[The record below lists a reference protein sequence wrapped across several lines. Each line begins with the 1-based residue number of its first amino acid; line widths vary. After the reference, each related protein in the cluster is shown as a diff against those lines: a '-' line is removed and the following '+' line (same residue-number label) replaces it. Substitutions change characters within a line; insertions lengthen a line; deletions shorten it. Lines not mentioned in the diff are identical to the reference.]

1 MKHRLYLRGI
11 FTIALTAVITAV
23 IVLSVMSV
31 FLHGRSLETA
41 FGGIVSQSAVIRD
54 NEVVY
59 STFNLNNFDKKR
71 LEMSVRANE
80 KEFSC
85 DGVEYMISGKT
96 HPDGTVLVTMSA
108 RVDAYS
114 LARELVIII
123 VLIFAAVYIITS
135 AAFQMRNNEDF
146 ADPLKNLIDSTRR
159 LAEGELD
166 INIPDE
172 GAAEVNEL
180 WLSLIHISEPTRPY

>member
-59 STFNLNNFDKKR
+59 STF
-71 LEMSVRANE
+71 
-80 KEFSC
+80 
-85 DGVEYMISGKT
+85 T
-96 HPDGTVLVTMSA
+96 
-108 RVDAYS
+108 
-114 LARELVIII
+114 
-123 VLIFAAVYIITS
+123 
-135 AAFQMRNNEDF
+135 
-146 ADPLKNLIDSTRR
+146 
-159 LAEGELD
+159 
-166 INIPDE
+166 
-172 GAAEVNEL
+172 
-180 WLSLIHISEPTRPY
+180 